1 MPEVHAQF
9 AREWIE
15 FVDPAN
21 PKEILKCDLTWLTS
35 NWTCLFGNGCK
46 GLDADKPDSGCCSD
60 GAYYS
65 GEEDEERVEK
75 AAARLTPDIWQNY
88 HAARKGK
95 ALRISEL
102 GLDKDRKTKKI
113 NGNCIFMNQKDF
125 SGGYGCALHTLALKD
140 GLHFVETK
148 PDVCWQ
154 LPIRRSFEERIIGDN
169 KFSVTVIGEYE
180 RLAWGEGGTDFDW
193 YCTSNTEA
201 HIGKEPVYISNKS
214 ELVALIGAAGYKE
227 LARHCDARM
236 EARNSRRRKSLP
248 LFVVHPATAAAR
260 K

>member
-21 PKEILKCDLTWLTS
+21 PKEIFKCDLTWLTS

-65 GEEDEERVEK
+65 SDEDEERVEK
-75 AAARLTPDIWQNY
+75 AAARLTPDIWENY
-88 HAARKGK
+88 SVARKGK
-95 ALRISEL
+95 TLRISEL
-102 GLDKDRKTKKI
+102 GLDKDRKTKKV
-113 NGNCIFMNQKDF
+113 NGNCIFMNQKGF
-125 SGGYGCALHTLALKD
+125 SGGYGCALHTLALKE
-140 GLHFVETK
+140 GVHFVETK

-154 LPIRRSFEERIIGDN
+154 LPIRRSFEERIVGDN
-169 KFSVTVIGEYE
+169 KVSVTVIGEYE
-180 RLAWGEGGTDFDW
+180 RLAWGEGGADFDW

-201 HIGKEPVYISNKS
+201 HIGKEPVYISSKN
-214 ELVALIGAAGYKE
+214 ELVALLGPSGYKE
-227 LARHCDARM
+227 LARHCDVRM
-236 EARNSRRRKSLP
+236 EARKSRRRKSLP
-248 LFVVHPATAAAR
+248 LFVVHPATAGAR

>member
-154 LPIRRSFEERIIGDN
+154 LPIRRSFEERIIGALMLGASFKPRKRKDIA
-169 KFSVTVIGEYE
+169 SVMPI
-180 RLAWGEGGTDFDW
+180 
-193 YCTSNTEA
+193 
-201 HIGKEPVYISNKS
+201 K
-214 ELVALIGAAGYKE
+214 ELVIILVISI
-227 LARHCDARM
+227 LSMCNFR
-236 EARNSRRRKSLP
+236 
-248 LFVVHPATAAAR
+248 
-260 K
+260 